1 LVALPS
7 QFPTYSQLC
16 FTYMSR
22 FVEKVREEWE
32 YIKVPSIWIGITIG
46 VIMQWVSYVCHNL
59 VFYLVG
65 KHAVFGG
72 RRNQLFDFGFIAFGS
87 SVNEL
92 KFRPANGILYSMGLL
107 SLIFIISPLFTD
119 VLIRDKSVRSV
130 QILWRAL
137 IVISISIVFR
147 CVSFLVT
154 LLPAPAEHCSE
165 QNFNPPRELSDI
177 FTWAD
182 FDHGCSDLLFSSHM
196 IYSISFAYLIT
207 LYTFRQPSGGFQM
220 SSREIWLKRS
230 LIVLMW
236 SLVICQACLIIAQQ
250 SHYTVDV
257 WTALYVV
264 PLCWIAFQ
272 HYVPND
278 PIPKATDL
286 LMLEKDAADE
296 ASSLLIHE

>member
-1 LVALPS
+1 
-7 QFPTYSQLC
+7 
-16 FTYMSR
+16 
-22 FVEKVREEWE
+22 
-32 YIKVPSIWIGITIG
+32 
-46 VIMQWVSYVCHNL
+46 
-59 VFYLVG
+59 
-65 KHAVFGG
+65 
-72 RRNQLFDFGFIAFGS
+72 
-87 SVNEL
+87 
-92 KFRPANGILYSMGLL
+92 
-107 SLIFIISPLFTD
+107 
-119 VLIRDKSVRSV
+119 
-130 QILWRAL
+130 
-137 IVISISIVFR
+137 
-147 CVSFLVT
+147 
-154 LLPAPAEHCSE
+154 
-165 QNFNPPRELSDI
+165 
-177 FTWAD
+177 
-182 FDHGCSDLLFSSHM
+182 
-196 IYSISFAYLIT
+196 
-207 LYTFRQPSGGFQM
+207 M